1 MEVMLKYT
9 IGIIYKQ
16 IRLNKRISQHAICQ
30 NKISRTTLSRFENGK
45 VDVSL
50 THFNFFLKQL
60 DMSYDEFDFI
70 LNGYQATTKTTIF
83 DAFFSLHSSLDTKK
97 IKIIIKHCEDFLVT
111 GNDWY
116 IESILKIMKSF
127 LQLGKNAP
135 KSIDPLSQKFVEDI
149 WQRLADQDDWYI
161 IDFRI
166 INYILFHF
174 PNDVAIQ
181 IGNEVL
187 KRIKKYQHFRDIE
200 PLNISIKL
208 NMALLC
214 LQHNKLSTSIKVSS
228 EAIASA
234 KKAKRYD
241 FLMIGLVRH
250 GIATKNREE
259 INKGIALADTVGEEY
274 FKDELLQ
281 EVFAFLP
288 ADFMD

>member
-1 MEVMLKYT
+1 MKQT
-9 IGIIYKQ
+9 IGIVYKQ
-16 IRLNKRISQHAICQ
+16 IRLNKGLSQDAICQ
-30 NKISRTTLSRFENGK
+30 NEISRTTLSRFENGK

-50 THFNFFLKQL
+50 THFHFFLKQL

-70 LNGYQATTKTTIF
+70 LNNYQGTVKTTILE
-83 DAFFSLHSSLDTKK
+83 AFFSLHSSLDTKK
-97 IKIIIKHCEDFLVT
+97 IKTIIKQCEAFLVS

-116 IESILKIMKSF
+116 VESILKIMKSI

-135 KSIDPLSQKFVEDI
+135 ESIDPLSQKFVEDI
-149 WQRLADQDDWYI
+149 WHRLAAQDDWYI

-174 PNDVAIQ
+174 PNEVAIQ

-187 KRIKKYQHFRDIE
+187 KRIKKYQPFRNIE
-200 PLNISIKL
+200 PLTISIKL

-228 EAIASA
+228 EAIAAA

-250 GIATKNREE
+250 GIATKNKDE
-259 INKGIALADTVGEEY
+259 INKGITLADTVGEAH

>member
-1 MEVMLKYT
+1 MKQT
-9 IGIIYKQ
+9 IGIVYKQ
-16 IRLNKRISQHAICQ
+16 IRLNKGLSQDAICQ

-50 THFNFFLKQL
+50 THFHFFLKQL

-70 LNGYQATTKTTIF
+70 LNNYQGTVKTTILE
-83 DAFFSLHSSLDTKK
+83 AFFSLHSNLDTKK
-97 IKIIIKHCEDFLVT
+97 IKTIIKQCEAFLVS

-116 IESILKIMKSF
+116 VESILKIMKSI

-135 KSIDPLSQKFVEDI
+135 ESIDPLSQKFVEDI
-149 WQRLADQDDWYI
+149 WYRLAAQDDWYI

-174 PNDVAIQ
+174 PNEVAIQ

-187 KRIKKYQHFRDIE
+187 KRIKKYQPFRNIE
-200 PLNISIKL
+200 PLTISIKL

-228 EAIASA
+228 EAIAAA

-250 GIATKNREE
+250 GIATKNKDE
-259 INKGIALADTVGEEY
+259 INKGITLADTVGEAH